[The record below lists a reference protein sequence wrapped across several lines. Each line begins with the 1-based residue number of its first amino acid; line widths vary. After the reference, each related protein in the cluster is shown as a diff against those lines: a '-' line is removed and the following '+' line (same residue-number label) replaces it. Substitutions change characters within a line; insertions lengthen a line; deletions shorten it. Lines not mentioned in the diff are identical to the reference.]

1 MKQLLARWKAS
12 RPGRSWERYGKRR
25 GPVLAGGVAFA
36 ALFSLFGALV
46 AGFSVFGLVLGSN
59 ERLFDEVA
67 AAVDA
72 QLPGLLNV
80 GPDGGPI
87 DPATLVDPNLLSITG
102 VIAFATALFAGLGWL
117 GALREALR
125 TVLGLPPD
133 EQNIAMKKLT
143 DVGVL
148 AMLGFGIL
156 LAAATSIVVNAAA
169 STLLQAVG
177 LEGGPVS
184 SAVVQLLALALVA
197 VVDAALLLGIFRVL
211 VRLRLPWSQVR
222 MPVLVGGVAQALLVS
237 LSGVLVG
244 NAGGRNPLLATGA
257 VLVGALV
264 LLNLI
269 ARIQL
274 LVAAWLSTA
283 PAHDSAAPVTRTR
296 VQIDLEKHALPGQP
310 RVLPSYSARAA
321 DRTTIAAG
329 VVLGVVAVTGL
340 RVVGQGVSTLVRS
353 VRGR

>member
-12 RPGRSWERYGKRR
+12 RLGRTWELYGKRR
-25 GPVLAGGVAFA
+25 GPILAGGVAYA

-72 QLPGLLNV
+72 QLPGLLDI

-87 DPATLVDPNLLSITG
+87 DPAALVDPNLVSIAG

-117 GALREALR
+117 DALREALR
-125 TVLGLPPD
+125 NVLGLPPD
-133 EQNIAMKKLT
+133 EHNLVMKKLT

-148 AMLGFGIL
+148 AMFGIGIL
-156 LAAATSIVVNAAA
+156 LAAATSVVVNAAA
-169 STLLQAVG
+169 SALLEAVG
-177 LEGGPVS
+177 LGGGPVGS
-184 SAVVQLLALALVA
+184 TLVQLLALLVVG

-211 VRLRLPWSQVR
+211 AGLRLPWSQMR
-222 MPVLVGGVAQALLVS
+222 GPVLVGGGAQALLVS

-244 NAGGRNPLLATGA
+244 NAGGGNPLLATGA
-257 VLVGALV
+257 VLVGVLV

-269 ARIQL
+269 SRIQL
-274 LVAAWLSTA
+274 LVAAWLATA
-283 PAHDSAAPVTRTR
+283 PALEAADTRTR
-296 VQIDLEKHALPGQP
+296 VQIDLEKHAIAASP
-310 RVLPSYSARAA
+310 RVQPNYSTRAA

-329 VVLGVVAVTGL
+329 VVLGALAVTSL